1 MRKVNWHINSKLKGG
16 SENAAL
22 MKLVNQMFTIMY
34 GVILSLNYK
43 LLTLPMFTFVLY
55 IAQNAHYHFDRNIVQ
70 ESISLSWIES
80 HFEHLSTYQTQ

>member
-22 MKLVNQMFTIMY
+22 MKLVNQMLTIMY
-34 GVILSLNYK
+34 GVILSLN

-55 IAQNAHYHFDRNIVQ
+55 IALNAHYHFDLNIVQ
-70 ESISLSWIES
+70 EYISLSWIES